1 MALPV
6 VSIILS
12 PHTAPELFVPL
23 ARQAERAGLDEVWV
37 WEDCFYESGIA
48 AASAILS
55 ATERIKVGIG
65 LLPVPLRAVSLTAM
79 EISTIA
85 RMFPGRLLPGIGH
98 GVLDWMA
105 QAGVRVRSPLALLR
119 EQATALRALLAG
131 EQVTSSGR
139 YVNLDRVRLNW
150 PANPTPPVLIG
161 AERPKTLALA
171 GELGDGILLVG
182 NVPPEQTGQSLRT
195 ALDAR
200 AAAGVDSP
208 FTAVKFDEI
217 AFDAPAADVRA
228 KADALGRV
236 GVHRMPLL
244 TLDAEGRP
252 DPGDGIPRLIATI
265 AEVRANT

>member
-1 MALPV
+1 MPLPV

-12 PHTAPELFVPL
+12 PHTAPERYVPL
-23 ARQAERAGLDEVWV
+23 ARRAEEAGVTEIWV

-48 AASAILS
+48 AAAAILG
-55 ATERIKVGIG
+55 ATERTKVGIG

-85 RMFPGRLLPGIGH
+85 RMFPGRLMPGIGH

-105 QAGVRVRSPLALLR
+105 QAGVRVRSPLTLLR
-119 EQATALRALLAG
+119 EYATALRSLLAG
-131 EQVTSSGR
+131 EEVSTEGR

-150 PANPTPPVLIG
+150 PADPTPPILMG
-161 AERPKTLALA
+161 AEGPKTLALA

-182 NVPPEQTGQSLRT
+182 SLDAEQTGAKLRT

-200 AAAGVDSP
+200 SAAGVTGDY
-208 FTAVKFDEI
+208 TVVKFDEI
-217 AFDAPAADVRA
+217 AFDASADQVRA
-228 KADALGRV
+228 KASALAEV
-236 GVHRMPLL
+236 GVQRMPLL

-252 DPGDGIPRLIATI
+252 DPGDGIERLIDTV
-265 AEVRANT
+265 AEVMGR